1 MDERPLEPHWVENIE
16 ELYDSVRTPKYFCT
30 AEYACVRLIDCPY
43 HLDKTYLYR
52 IPDDCRYH
60 IRIGSFVLIPYGRAN
75 RQVIGIVR
83 TFSDDAE
90 IDSNKI
96 KELDSVAVPSVFV
109 SEELLALADFTAT
122 RCMCTFGEAAK
133 LLLPPAFF
141 TSLKE
146 AYSVTAK
153 GAESRI
159 KDKDHVYYNTLLDFI
174 RRRQS
179 VTTDDI
185 SFEFPSGGREA
196 LSYLRDKG
204 YVKKTRDIPSM
215 TGAVRLIY
223 SLAIDECTVND
234 ILEKRGIITLRGEK
248 QMAVV
253 RYLAEHKEAEIG
265 VLGEETG
272 ASVQTIKALL
282 ERGILRRRRESVS
295 RDLAFMSSGSS
306 GPAREIVLSPAQQRA
321 YDEIVSYYAEDKPAA
336 VLLHGVTGSG
346 KTSVILRLID
356 KVLADKK
363 QVIVLIP
370 EIALTP
376 QTFSI
381 FSARYERIALI
392 HSGFTTAERFDA
404 YTRIRNGEVDVVIG
418 TRSAVFA
425 PVPDLGAIII
435 DEEHEHTYKSE
446 MSPRYHARDIAKFR
460 CVTKNALLLMA
471 SATPDVESY
480 KNALDGKYALVRL
493 GERYGNAVLPDVR
506 VVRTFKGGAEVLS
519 PDLVHEVNERLRR
532 HEQAIIFI
540 NRRGFNHFFICHECG
555 EVIRCPNCDVSMTYH
570 IKNGDTS
577 NGVMRCHICGYEM
590 RERPKCKKC
599 GSERFIRFGYG
610 TQKIEQ
616 EISQVF
622 PSARIMRMD
631 ADSISKDKDAYF
643 AKLNAFRNHEA
654 DILIGTSMITKGHDF
669 PNVTFV
675 GVLLAD
681 GALRVDDYRA
691 SERTFSMITQVIGRA
706 GRSNKKG
713 LALIHAL
720 NPESDAIAC
729 ACEQDYHKFYV
740 REIAVRERLNFPP
753 FCDIVL
759 VEFTSE
765 SESLLRPY
773 AEKYALML
781 KKLAEDEFSDLP
793 LVIYGPIEPHVYR
806 AEGKFR
812 LRLVLKCKIN
822 PRLRSMLDVLLTE
835 HSKCAYPTKPTMTVN
850 FSPTAI

>member
-1 MDERPLEPHWVENIE
+1 MDRSQEPHWVENIE
-16 ELYDSVRTPKYFCT
+16 ELYDPNRKPLYFCF
-30 AEYACVRLIDCPY
+30 AEYACVRLLDCPY

-52 IPDDCRYH
+52 IPDDCRNL
-60 IRIGSFVLIPYGRAN
+60 IRIGSFVMIPYGRAN

-83 TFSDDAE
+83 KFSDDAE
-90 IDSNKI
+90 IDNNKI
-96 KELDSVAVPSVFV
+96 KPLDSVAVPTIFV
-109 SEELLALADFTAT
+109 SEELLSLADFTAT
-122 RCMCTFGEAAK
+122 RCMCTFGEAAR

-141 TSLKE
+141 ASLKE

-159 KDKDHVYYNTLLDFI
+159 NDKEYVYYNSLLDYI

-196 LSYLRDKG
+196 LSYLRDNG
-204 YVKKTRDIPSM
+204 YVKKTRDIPQM
-215 TGAVRLIY
+215 IGAVRQIY
-223 SLAIDECTVND
+223 SIALEKSTVED
-234 ILEKRGIITLRGEK
+234 ILGGRGIIKLRGEK
-248 QMAVV
+248 QMAVL
-253 RYLAEHKEAEIG
+253 RYLSEHGEADIGEIG
-265 VLGEETG
+265 EKTG
-272 ASVQTIKALL
+272 ASAQTVKSLL
-282 ERGILRRRRESVS
+282 ERGILRHRRERVR
-295 RDLAFMSSGSS
+295 RDLEFMNAKPV

-321 YDEIVSYYAEDKPAA
+321 YDEIESYYLPDKPAA

-356 KVLADKK
+356 RVIADKK

-392 HSGFTTAERFDA
+392 HSGFTHAERFDA

-425 PVPDLGAIII
+425 PVPELGAIII

-493 GERYGNAVLPDVR
+493 GERYGDAVLPDVR
-506 VVRTFKGGAEVLS
+506 VVRTLKGGADVLS
-519 PDLVHEVNERLRR
+519 PELVREVNERLQRK
-532 HEQAIIFI
+532 EQAIIFI
-540 NRRGFNHFFICHECG
+540 NRRGFNHFFICSECG

-570 IKNGDTS
+570 IKDGDYAS
-577 NGVMRCHICGYEM
+577 GLMRCHICGYEQ
-590 RERPKCKKC
+590 REKPRCKKC
-599 GSERFIRFGYG
+599 GSERFIKFGYG

-616 EISQVF
+616 EIARVF
-622 PSARIMRMD
+622 PNARIMRMD

-643 AKLNAFRNHEA
+643 AKLNAFKNHEA

-681 GALRVDDYRA
+681 GALRIDDYRA

-706 GRSNKKG
+706 GRSSKKG
-713 LALIHAL
+713 LAIIHAL

-740 REIAVRERLNFPP
+740 RDIAVRERLNFPP
-753 FCDIVL
+753 FCDVVL
-759 VEFTSE
+759 IEFTSE

-773 AEKYALML
+773 AEKYALMIRR
-781 KKLAEDEFSDLP
+781 LAEEDFSDIP

-806 AEGKFR
+806 AEGKYR

>member
-1 MDERPLEPHWVENIE
+1 MHGVNEPHWVENIE
-16 ELYDSVRTPKYFCT
+16 ELYDVI
-30 AEYACVRLIDCPY
+30 AEAPYHCDAQYACVRLLDCPY

-52 IPDDCRYH
+52 IPDDCRNL
-60 IRIGSFVLIPYGRAN
+60 IRIGSFVMIPYGRAN
-75 RQVIGIVR
+75 RTVVGIVR
-83 TFSDDAE
+83 AFSDKAE
-90 IDSNKI
+90 IDNNKI
-96 KELDSVAVPSVFV
+96 KPLDSVAVPTVFI
-109 SEELLALADFTAT
+109 SDELLSLADFTAT
-122 RCMCTFGEAAK
+122 RCMCTFGEAAR

-141 TSLKE
+141 ASLKD
-146 AYSVTAK
+146 AYCVTEK
-153 GAESRI
+153 GEGTRI
-159 KDKDHVYYNTLLDFI
+159 KSKDHMHYNAVLDYI
-174 RRRQS
+174 RRRTS

-185 SFEFPSGGREA
+185 TFEFPSGGREA
-196 LSYLRDKG
+196 IDFLRNNG
-204 YVKKTRDIPSM
+204 YVRKTKDIPIM
-215 TGAVRLIY
+215 LGAVKQLY
-223 SLAIDECTVND
+223 SLALSEDTVND
-234 ILEKRGIITLRGEK
+234 ILARRGIITLRGEK

-253 RYLAEHKEAEIG
+253 RYLASHKEADIGEIG
-265 VLGEETG
+265 AETG
-272 ASVQTIKALL
+272 ASLQTVKALL
-282 ERGILRRRRESVS
+282 DRGILRHRRVRVKQ
-295 RDLAFMSSGSS
+295 DLAFISDKPAS
-306 GPAREIVLSPAQQRA
+306 PAREIVLSPAQQRA
-321 YDEIVSYYAEDKPAA
+321 YNEIESYYLPDKPAA

-356 KVLADKK
+356 RVIADKK

-392 HSGFTTAERFDA
+392 HSGFTAAQRYDA

-425 PVPDLGAIII
+425 PLPDLGAIII

-460 CVTKNALLLMA
+460 CASKNALLLMA

-493 GERYGNAVLPDVR
+493 GERYGDAVLPDVR
-506 VVRTFKGGAEVLS
+506 IIRTFKGGAEVLS

-532 HEQAIIFI
+532 NEQAIIFI
-540 NRRGFNHFFICHECG
+540 NRRGFNHFFICSECG
-555 EVIRCPNCDVSMTYH
+555 EVIHCPNCDVSMTYH
-570 IKNGDTS
+570 IKNGDYS
-577 NGVMRCHICGYEM
+577 CGFMRCHICGYEM
-590 RERPKCKKC
+590 REKPKCKKC
-599 GSERFIRFGYG
+599 GSERFIKFGYG

-616 EISQVF
+616 EISRVF
-622 PSARIMRMD
+622 PDARIMRMD
-631 ADSISKDKDAYF
+631 ADAISKDKDAYF
-643 AKLNAFRNHEA
+643 AKLTAFRNHEA

-681 GALRVDDYRA
+681 GALRLDDYRA

-706 GRSNKKG
+706 GRSSKKG

-740 REIAVRERLNFPP
+740 RDIAVRERLNFPP
-753 FCDIVL
+753 FCDMVL
-759 VEFTSE
+759 IEFTGDSE
-765 SESLLRPY
+765 SVLHSY
-773 AEKYALML
+773 AEKYAQMIR
-781 KKLAEDEFSDLP
+781 KLTAGDFSDLP
-793 LVIYGPIEPHVYR
+793 IVMYGPIEPHVYR
-806 AEGKFR
+806 AEGKYR

-822 PRLRSMLDVLLTE
+822 PRLRAMLDILLTE
-835 HSKCAYPTKPTMTVN
+835 HSSCAYPSKPTMTVN